1 MSNMKD
7 LAINNRITLQSH
19 SINALKVLMILFV
32 IYIHMNPTS
41 ERCGEVAMW
50 WHSVNIVAVPVF
62 FIISGYFF
70 FYQVSEF
77 TCDSYRKKLK
87 KRMRSLL
94 LPYFLWNLLP
104 VLLITGGNLYSILLR
119 GKSLEALDDFY
130 RGLWSE
136 GLYHIWW
143 DKTSGT
149 MPFDSPL
156 WYIRDLMMVCV
167 FSPLL
172 YQAIKRVGWVFPG
185 ILVLL
190 YIMGLWPNI
199 NGFSSTAFCFFS
211 IGATYALKG
220 KLLIDGTKK
229 QIIGLMV
236 IVAAS
241 FIGTN
246 LAYMEIVMRTFI
258 FTSALLWLI
267 LSGKVPEFILKKVN
281 ILIPVSS
288 IFFIYAIHNT
298 FVLANV
304 SKLLLKVVDEPICF
318 YLSPIMTM
326 GVCLTLYFVV
336 KTVFP
341 KMTLLLCGGR

>member
-7 LAINNRITLQSH
+7 MAINNRITLQSH

-77 TCDSYRKKLK
+77 ACDSYQKKLR
-87 KRMRSLL
+87 KRIRSLL
-94 LPYFLWNLLP
+94 FPYFLWNLLP

-119 GKSLEALDDFY
+119 GKSFEALEDFY

-172 YQAIKRVGWVFPG
+172 YQAIKRVGWVFSG

-236 IVAAS
+236 IVAAF
-241 FIGTN
+241 FIIAN
-246 LAYMEIVMRTFI
+246 LEHMEFAMRI
-258 FTSALLWLI
+258 FVLSSALLWI
-267 LSGKVPEFILKKVN
+267 VLSGKIPDKIN
-281 ILIPVSS
+281 ILVNKNYPP
-288 IFFIYAIHNT
+288 IH
-298 FVLANV
+298 L
-304 SKLLLKVVDEPICF
+304 F
-318 YLSPIMTM
+318 YLRHS
-326 GVCLTLYFVV
+326 
-336 KTVFP
+336 
-341 KMTLLLCGGR
+341 

>member
-104 VLLITGGNLYSILLR
+104 VLLITGGNLYSILFR
-119 GKSLEALDDFY
+119 GKSFEALKDFY
-130 RGLWSE
+130 SGLWNE

-167 FSPLL
+167 LSPLL
-172 YQAIKRVGWVFPG
+172 YQAIKRVGWAFLEYWSCFISWDYG
-185 ILVLL
+185 RILMALALQLFAFSQLGQPMLL
-190 YIMGLWPNI
+190 RENYLSMGL
-199 NGFSSTAFCFFS
+199 
-211 IGATYALKG
+211 
-220 KLLIDGTKK
+220 
-229 QIIGLMV
+229 
-236 IVAAS
+236 
-241 FIGTN
+241 
-246 LAYMEIVMRTFI
+246 R
-258 FTSALLWLI
+258 
-267 LSGKVPEFILKKVN
+267 
-281 ILIPVSS
+281 
-288 IFFIYAIHNT
+288 
-298 FVLANV
+298 
-304 SKLLLKVVDEPICF
+304 SK
-318 YLSPIMTM
+318 
-326 GVCLTLYFVV
+326 
-336 KTVFP
+336 
-341 KMTLLLCGGR
+341 